1 MVLATIALLFALSLL
16 RLSAPSFR
24 HLPPSLQDLLL
35 TSFLASQSPG
45 FVANLLPSLC
55 LQDLLLT
62 SFLASQSP
70 GFIICIAA
78 SYETMMNCYSAD
90 MTLLACT
97 ISMETVTV
105 KMDVWNA

>member
-1 MVLATIALLFALSLL
+1 M
-16 RLSAPSFR
+16 
-24 HLPPSLQDLLL
+24 L

-45 FVANLLPSLC
+45 FVAYLLPSLC
-55 LQDLLLT
+55 LQDLLLTSFLASRLQDLLLT

-105 KMDVWNA
+105 KVDVWNA